1 MSDQRSHAT
10 PASSSSHDKSRSGQE
25 LLELRTR
32 TNGSRRG
39 ATILSGLEESE
50 FHSDAIYAEIN
61 EAEVVSFAETPRT
74 NDIVNPQVSPP
85 DLQATQHGEH
95 HPRFTNSRRERSD
108 FLTGGEVRRQQHI
121 SFRLV
126 SPEDVEPGGQP
137 AHRQTDVL
145 SQDLPEIVCPNCE
158 KRPQSEHHSLP
169 DEPEGED
176 SASELMAQGPREV
189 TCWRL

>member
-1 MSDQRSHAT
+1 M
-10 PASSSSHDKSRSGQE
+10 
-25 LLELRTR
+25 
-32 TNGSRRG
+32 
-39 ATILSGLEESE
+39 SGLEESE

-61 EAEVVSFAETPRT
+61 EAEVVSFADTPAT

-85 DLQATQHGEH
+85 DLLATQHGEH

-126 SPEDVEPGGQP
+126 SPEEPGGQP

-176 SASELMAQGPREV
+176 SASELMAQGTREV